1 MRRSA
6 SEIINGLEQR
16 VARLEKQSATRYRT
30 RMENHPESGRL
41 VEQAYPV
48 KPTFS
53 ERMFENTFEGLFE
66 KALKRKGAK
75 NINITFDA
83 DKKSFTHMSE
93 FHGVNV
99 YREDIP
105 SVPVYSVGEG
115 KLFFM
120 LDGQPYEFPFYLKN
134 TYNERQMALEIVAGN
149 GKSHMMDLGI
159 VLVVQYDWHEMD
171 VVLSRNFDRAIET
184 ANEMYYGKRFARLEK
199 QVSKKSATDQAE
211 YALVLEMERQMRR
224 NSGKYYNLKELLNRR
239 SKLLDLDEIESEHPA
254 LERVIK
260 RWVTQGYITIEG
272 GEYEETRGGQS
283 YPGGWD
289 AYLLTEEGVQKT
301 LNVKA
306 YAKARTIR

>member
-6 SEIINGLEQR
+6 SEIINQLEQR
-16 VARLEKQSATRYRT
+16 VARLERQSATRYRT
-30 RMENHPESGRL
+30 RTVPSPDGEGFIE
-41 VEQAYPV
+41 EAYPV

-53 ERMFENTFEGLFE
+53 ERLFNNTFEGLFE
-66 KALKRKGAK
+66 KALKLKGAK
-75 NINITFDA
+75 NIKITFDA

-99 YREDIP
+99 YKEDIP

-115 KLFFM
+115 KLFFN
-120 LDGQPYEFPFYLKN
+120 LKGQPYEFPFYLQN
-134 TYNERQMALEIVAGN
+134 TYNERQMALEIIAGN
-149 GKSHMMDLGI
+149 GKSHNMDLGL
-159 VLVVQYDWHEMD
+159 VLVVQYDWHKLD
-171 VVLSRNFDRAIET
+171 VVLSRNFDRAIEI
-184 ANEMYYGKRFARLEK
+184 AKEKYYGKKFARLN
-199 QVSKKSATDQAE
+199 KKSATDQAE

-224 NSGKYYNLKELLNRR
+224 NSDKYYNLKELLNRR

-254 LERVIK
+254 LKRVIK

-272 GEYEETRGGQS
+272 GDYEETRGGQS